1 MSKQEERVLVK
12 DDSALFS
19 LVRRLTEE
27 QPSVEWSE
35 WEQEV
40 LVPIEIPF
48 FVLLNA
54 ADRLSVDKARIL
66 YQRLEKRLPGTV
78 VSGQQNASGTGA
90 E

>member
-12 DDSALFS
+12 DDSDLFS

-27 QPSVEWSE
+27 RPPVEWSE
-35 WEQEV
+35 WEQEA

-54 ADRLSVDKARIL
+54 ADRLSVDKARLL
-66 YQRLEKRLPGTV
+66 YRRLEERLTGMV
-78 VSGQQNASGTGA
+78 ASDP
-90 E
+90 